1 MKVIAYRKSLAL
13 EVIAFS
19 TLLTMFLT
27 IFIKF
32 LSEDNMFAIIA
43 SLLFIILFSICI
55 IDLLKTKKELIL
67 YDEENK
73 VLWVFH
79 RHKYH
84 DINLKD
90 ILLMQKE
97 SIRVKWSETKIIS
110 FYFSVCSSV
119 NNITLILEGKCSL
132 RVENMYVNL
141 ITNSTWKKRALEFHY
156 LHHHL

>member
-1 MKVIAYRKSLAL
+1 
-13 EVIAFS
+13 
-19 TLLTMFLT
+19 
-27 IFIKF
+27 
-32 LSEDNMFAIIA
+32 MFAIIA

-73 VLWVFH
+73 VIWVFH

-110 FYFSVCSSV
+110 FYLKNKVYPV
-119 NNITLILEGKCSL
+119 YNIMNIDEAINSLKELNINMDLNKYYKEKDNGKD
-132 RVENMYVNL
+132 
-141 ITNSTWKKRALEFHY
+141 KR
-156 LHHHL
+156 